1 MTLAAPPGREDA
13 DIESSSE
20 LYARR
25 FAGPV
30 GRWFLELQSRL
41 TLDFLSRLPS
51 GATLLDVGGGHA
63 QLAPP
68 LVDAGYRVTVVGSDA
83 VCGERLAPLTSA
95 GRCRFEVADLL
106 ALPYA
111 DQAFDAVVCYRLLA
125 HSIDWKRLIGELC
138 RVARHRVVVDYPARR
153 SVNVASEALFRIK
166 NSIERGTTRPFAL
179 YGRSEVRRAFAAAG
193 FRVTAERPQ
202 FFLPMALYRL
212 AGSAGLARGVEGAA
226 RRAGLTGLLG
236 SPVIACADRRPDAAG
251 GISRG

>member
-1 MTLAAPPGREDA
+1 MTVAAPPAREDA
-13 DIESSSE
+13 DVESSSE
-20 LYARR
+20 QYARR

-30 GRWFLELQSRL
+30 GQWFLQLQARL
-41 TLDFLSRLPS
+41 TLECLSGLPP
-51 GATLLDVGGGHA
+51 GAAVLDVGGGHA

-68 LVDAGYRVTVVGSDA
+68 LVDAGFRVTVVGSDA
-83 VCGERLAPLTSA
+83 SCGQRLAPLISA

-111 DQAFDAVVCYRLLA
+111 AEAFDAVVCYRLLA
-125 HSIDWKRLIGELC
+125 HSIDWRRLVGELC

-153 SVNVASEALFRIK
+153 SVNVASEALFRFK

-179 YGRSEVRRAFAAAG
+179 YGRGEVARAFEAAG

-212 AGSAGLARGVEGAA
+212 AGSAGLARAAEGVA
-226 RRAGLTGLLG
+226 RSGGLTGLLG
-236 SPVIACADRRPDAAG
+236 SPVIARADRRPDG
-251 GISRG
+251 GGSRRG

>member
-20 LYARR
+20 RYARR

-30 GRWFLELQSRL
+30 GQWFLELQARL
-41 TLDFLSRLPS
+41 TLECLAGLPPA
-51 GATLLDVGGGHA
+51 ATVLDVGGGHA

-68 LVDAGYRVTVVGSDA
+68 LVSAGFQVTVVGSNA
-83 VCGERLAPLTSA
+83 CCGGRLAPLTST

-111 DQAFDAVVCYRLLA
+111 DRTFDAVVCYRLLA
-125 HSIDWKRLIGELC
+125 HSIDWRRLIRELC
-138 RVARHRVVVDYPARR
+138 RVARHRVVVDYPSRR
-153 SVNVASEALFRIK
+153 SVNFGSEALFRVK

-179 YGRSEVRRAFAAAG
+179 YGRREMAHAFAAAG
-193 FRVTAERPQ
+193 FRVSAERPQ

-212 AGSAGLARGVEGAA
+212 VGSVGLARAAEGAA
-226 RRAGLTGLLG
+226 RAAGLTRLLG
-236 SPVIACADRRPDAAG
+236 SPVIARADRRPDGRSA
-251 GISRG
+251 RG